1 MLRISCL
8 CLIIAITTPLALG
21 EPKPLKTIPGCTFVP
36 TEWADGDSFQIKLP
50 DSSLVTVR
58 LYAADC
64 MEWHINDDTDARRQR
79 AQRRYFG
86 ITGAKSTAAESIELA
101 KDYGKQAAEFTAGAL
116 SRPFT
121 IHTRM
126 HKAPGDGKYL
136 RYYAFVETAE
146 GKDLATELIRH
157 GLARSFGVSA
167 DGPDERSRE
176 RYREIL
182 GDTELQAAK
191 REKGVWAFTNWD
203 SLPAERDIQRLE
215 DEEDQ
220 IARSETPLPDDFR
233 LNPNEAARDE
243 LEMLPGIGET
253 IANRII
259 EAREDAPFAKA
270 EDLLRV
276 SGIGQ
281 RTLDKFRHYLE
292 FEAP

>member
-1 MLRISCL
+1 MLRLFSSLLLLVMIPPF
-8 CLIIAITTPLALG
+8 AFG
-21 EPKPLKTIPGCTFVP
+21 EPNPLETIPRCTFVP

-50 DSSLVTVR
+50 DSSLVTIR

-86 ITGAKSTAAESIELA
+86 ITNAMDTTEESIELA
-101 KDYGKQAAEFTAGAL
+101 KDFGKKAAEFTAQAL

-136 RYYAFVETAE
+136 RYYAFVETAA
-146 GKDLATELIRH
+146 GKDLATELIRN
-157 GLARSFGVSA
+157 GLARSYGVSA

-191 REKGVWAFTNWD
+191 REKGIWAYTNWD
-203 SLPAERDIQRLE
+203 NLPAERDIQRLE
-215 DEEDQ
+215 DEEDE
-220 IARSETPLPDDFR
+220 IAQGNNPLPDDFR
-233 LNPNEAARDE
+233 LNPNEASKDE
-243 LEMLPGIGET
+243 LDILPGIGPKTAEL
-253 IANRII
+253 II
-259 EAREDAPFAKA
+259 EVRGDAPFEEP
-270 EDLLRV
+270 EDLMRV
-276 SGIGQ
+276 PGIGPK
-281 RTLDKFRHYLE
+281 T
-292 FEAP
+292 FEAFRKHLEIEGP